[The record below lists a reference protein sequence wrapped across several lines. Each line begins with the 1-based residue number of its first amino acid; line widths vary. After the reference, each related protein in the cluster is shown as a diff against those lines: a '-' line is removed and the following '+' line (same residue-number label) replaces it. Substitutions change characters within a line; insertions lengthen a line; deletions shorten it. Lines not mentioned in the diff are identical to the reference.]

1 MNTTEVIKFS
11 TDEKHTKLLNFMRAW
26 SKRKQDRQ
34 EQVWKDYEDG
44 KFDETFK
51 KLREKKEAKYV

>member
-1 MNTTEVIKFS
+1 MNTTQIIKFS

-34 EQVWKDYEDG
+34 EQVRKDFKEG
-44 KFDETFK
+44 KYDVVIN
-51 KLREKKEAKYV
+51 KLREKKS